1 MTEFGGHL
9 HLLDQGQTQIRVS
22 IDLDDERLTIKA
34 GSKVLGTWALPE
46 VGVRGEDDG
55 FHLRLEG
62 EEVVIST
69 DDDPSFA
76 RLIGLHSASPIMRR
90 RISGAMHEKG

>member
-1 MTEFGGHL
+1 MAEFGGHL
-9 HLLDQGQTQIRVS
+9 HLLDRGQTRLRVS
-22 IDLDDERLTIKA
+22 IDLDEERLTIRA
-34 GSKVLGTWALPE
+34 GSSLIGTWALSE

-69 DDDPSFA
+69 NDDPSFA

-90 RISGAMHEKG
+90 RIAGAMHEKD

>member
-1 MTEFGGHL
+1 MAEFGGRL
-9 HLLDQGQTQIRVS
+9 LLLDGAGTQIRVV
-22 IDLDDERLTIKA
+22 IDLDDERIAIKA
-34 GSKVLGTWALPE
+34 GTKSIGTWPLSE
-46 VGVRGEDDG
+46 IGVRGEDDG

-69 DDDPSFA
+69 DDDAAFA

-90 RISGAMHEKG
+90 RISGSMHED